1 MRELGILNV
10 DKKPN
15 SKLRY
20 TQDYNGLEDEQFLK
34 EVESISKSI
43 PSYRVNDCTAARPTM
58 RDNEH
63 TAIHQIASNDSSNIS
78 VTTPPHLV
86 SQSSNGYS
94 NNDCLPYNIN
104 GENEAEL
111 SHCRS
116 I

>member
-20 TQDYNGLEDEQFLK
+20 TQDYNGTEDEQYLK

-63 TAIHQIASNDSSNIS
+63 TAIHQIPSNDCNIS

-104 GENEAEL
+104 GENEEL